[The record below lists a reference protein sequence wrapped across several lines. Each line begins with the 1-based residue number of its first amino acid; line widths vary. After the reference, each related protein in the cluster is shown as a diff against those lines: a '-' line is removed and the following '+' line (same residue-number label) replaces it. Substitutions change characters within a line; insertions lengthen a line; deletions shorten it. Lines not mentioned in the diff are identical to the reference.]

1 MRKIR
6 IVIVDSGVRL
16 DHPAV
21 QDHHPVVVRY
31 SGLREGEGDCGHGT
45 AIYNIVKKT
54 ESFADIIN
62 FQITNKDGEIC
73 EETLKLLMSK
83 RLDFLWKNQ
92 YMTDSDYYKLK
103 TAYDDVVKFSLITRN
118 KYLKDQIRSSVSSQ
132 KSLKERILEV
142 QEKDRVWMENLIKA
156 LNR

>member
-1 MRKIR
+1 
-6 IVIVDSGVRL
+6 
-16 DHPAV
+16 
-21 QDHHPVVVRY
+21 
-31 SGLREGEGDCGHGT
+31 
-45 AIYNIVKKT
+45 
-54 ESFADIIN
+54 
-62 FQITNKDGEIC
+62 
-73 EETLKLLMSK
+73 MSK